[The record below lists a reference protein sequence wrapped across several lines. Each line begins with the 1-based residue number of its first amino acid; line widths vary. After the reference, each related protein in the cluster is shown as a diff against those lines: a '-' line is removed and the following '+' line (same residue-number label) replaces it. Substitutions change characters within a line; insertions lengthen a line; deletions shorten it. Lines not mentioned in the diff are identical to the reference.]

1 MAVVGTTGFGVDVDL
16 DGGDASRSP
25 LHEFD
30 MGTRVL
36 RAFQEIM
43 AISRPSES
51 GFWLPVYMMT
61 HPWLRAPVRLL
72 ANVSKG
78 QCDCWFILDAKKPRN
93 AMETAL

>member
-16 DGGDASRSP
+16 EVDYDTGGRDGIAAEAPRSP
-25 LHEFD
+25 LPEPD

-72 ANVSKG
+72 ANVS
-78 QCDCWFILDAKKPRN
+78 A
-93 AMETAL
+93 A